1 MQKHNISLLLNLLS
15 RSAHVGHC
23 VTQHTKTSRQAAAG
37 LCCIILDQSTSV
49 DPVNATLSM
58 PMCDAIAAPAVGP
71 NPGTILTTPGGK
83 PACQNNMR
91 GNKL

>member
-1 MQKHNISLLLNLLS
+1 MQKHNISLLADLLS

-23 VTQHTKTSRQAAAG
+23 VTQPTKTGQLLVCVA
-37 LCCIILDQSTSV
+37 LYENQSTSV

-83 PACQNNMR
+83 PACQNNMG